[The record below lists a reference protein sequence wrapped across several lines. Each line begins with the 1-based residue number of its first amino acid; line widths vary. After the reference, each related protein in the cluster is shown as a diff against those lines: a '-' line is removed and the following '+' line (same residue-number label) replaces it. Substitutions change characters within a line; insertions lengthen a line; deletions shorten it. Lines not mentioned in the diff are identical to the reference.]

1 MYISLFSRDFFRR
14 EFFSFLLKQYL
25 NLSAKLFM
33 HWSFYFMWEVTTSIY
48 TNLEM
53 PLNHAAFKWL
63 LLVTPYD
70 SSQAAWAVA
79 RHLSPSHVFGASR
92 SAPTKEPLWKNMT
105 NSFLV
110 LSYRADK
117 HWVLSD
123 LSVGNNKEGGEKKPA
138 NLKEKNSGLVRC
150 QNNGIERHGM
160 VNILDL
166 DNGLIHPTVRPSIHA
181 GAKPSSSGTPALST
195 GGDSSC
201 KVPSFLRKEQS
212 SLYSHLRK
220 HSWYQPF

>member
-1 MYISLFSRDFFRR
+1 MALSLFFVAEVSLTSSSENAVTRASWPTSSWKLLHNSKKCTFLMFFRGFFRR
-14 EFFSFLLKQYL
+14 ELFSFLLKQFL

-63 LLVTPYD
+63 LHVTPHD

-79 RHLSPSHVFGASR
+79 RHLSPSHVFGAPG

-110 LSYRADK
+110 LCCRADK

-123 LSVGNNKEGGEKKPA
+123 LSVGDNKEGGKKKP
-138 NLKEKNSGLVRC
+138 C
-150 QNNGIERHGM
+150 
-160 VNILDL
+160 
-166 DNGLIHPTVRPSIHA
+166 
-181 GAKPSSSGTPALST
+181 
-195 GGDSSC
+195 
-201 KVPSFLRKEQS
+201 
-212 SLYSHLRK
+212 
-220 HSWYQPF
+220 

>member
-1 MYISLFSRDFFRR
+1 MFFRGFFRR
-14 EFFSFLLKQYL
+14 ELFSFLLKQFL

-63 LLVTPYD
+63 LHVTPHD

-79 RHLSPSHVFGASR
+79 RHLSPSHVFGAPG

-110 LSYRADK
+110 LCCRADK

-123 LSVGNNKEGGEKKPA
+123 LSVGNNKEGGKKNPA
-138 NLKEKNSGLVRC
+138 NLKEKNSGFVRC
-150 QNNGIERHGM
+150 QNSGINRHRT

-166 DNGLIHPTVRPSIHA
+166 DNGLMHPTVRPSIHP
-181 GAKPSSSGTPALST
+181 GAKPSSSSTPALST
-195 GGDSSC
+195 GEIHPAKC
-201 KVPSFLRKEQS
+201 LPSWGRSRALS
-212 SLYSHLRK
+212 TAT
-220 HSWYQPF
+220 